1 MYGTREDLCRMLN
14 EQYPAETPLNLI
26 IWTPADIEALAD
38 GMEYSFSEH
47 DVRAVLERMD
57 TIPEEQRL
65 ESGVSAGLVM
75 ALIDQVKENGQR
87 VTVPVDLLETLLIT
101 AEQALWDR
109 EWTARD
115 RNLPVPESVM
125 RRLADT
131 AKVRALLK
139 ADSRSP
145 ATRRGDITR
154 TETIMMKKKP
164 LTRLFCVTA
173 TGCCARLAGPTL
185 LIWRPSPP
193 KPYPAGLPPAA
204 LSVAWKS
211 SRLRNSFVSR

>member
-38 GMEYSFSEH
+38 GMEYSFSEQ

-57 TIPEEQRL
+57 TIPEEHRL

-75 ALIDQVKENGQR
+75 ALIDQVKESGQR

-115 RNLPVPESVM
+115 SNQPVPESVM

-139 ADSRSP
+139 S
-145 ATRRGDITR
+145 
-154 TETIMMKKKP
+154 
-164 LTRLFCVTA
+164 
-173 TGCCARLAGPTL
+173 
-185 LIWRPSPP
+185 
-193 KPYPAGLPPAA
+193 
-204 LSVAWKS
+204 
-211 SRLRNSFVSR
+211 